1 MCPGNLG
8 YYNLGTEQSAWTRG
22 RMGTQN
28 SCFGYLQS
36 LGKMGSGKVE
46 PGFSLFFAT
55 FNDFSKKSVLHT
67 YVKNFA
73 KNENPGLTCLKPIF
87 RLIPDPDF
95 QKRFQLSIPPLA

>member
-8 YYNLGTEQSAWTRG
+8 YYNLGTEQSAWSSG

-28 SCFGYLQS
+28 SCFGYLES

-55 FNDFSKKSVLHT
+55 FNDFSKKSVPNFDLSSIT
-67 YVKNFA
+67 YVTNLA
-73 KNENPGLTCLKPIF
+73 KMKKSLV
-87 RLIPDPDF
+87 
-95 QKRFQLSIPPLA
+95 